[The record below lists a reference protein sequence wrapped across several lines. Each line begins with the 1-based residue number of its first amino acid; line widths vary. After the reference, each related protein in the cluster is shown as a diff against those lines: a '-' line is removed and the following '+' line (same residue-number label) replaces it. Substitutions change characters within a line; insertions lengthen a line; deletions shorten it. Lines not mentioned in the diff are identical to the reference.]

1 MQKAKLLYLFLL
13 YLWIPWMKAQS
24 RVDLLRNVDPVFDV
38 ALDSLKNGN
47 SRAALN
53 LLVPIGIRF
62 KSEQNI
68 PMHCSALLVQGK
80 VYFEMNKPD
89 SAIILLNEIIGIAKQ
104 GNYDRIEAIAEEGL
118 ARIYM
123 NTEQY
128 GLAMQHYRRFSAW
141 SLAHAKP
148 KTQVETCL
156 QLVQIYTRKL
166 EPDSIIRYLRIGQ
179 SIAAG
184 RAFPVL
190 KYKLFQMA
198 GLVWNNLNR
207 PDSALHYYRKNLA
220 LLDHTPAVD
229 RKIVVYVCMA
239 HVFLDN
245 HNPQRARKYLLDA
258 QRLLKSAESAFPKAM
273 LRYYEG
279 LTLIVEKKEYAAVPV
294 LEQALSAYKKLPHQK
309 RHRVMQARCLR
320 SLAEAY
326 HVLGENEKAL
336 DYLKLSKSKNLM
348 VFQRYNELQSELME
362 AAILSDQDAIQ
373 ASDELLMENLVWA
386 QKSYNLNYQM
396 KLYET
401 LAANERKKKNYAKAI
416 EYLDKVKALEQEL
429 DPILQASRLN
439 NSETQ
444 LDAAEHQKSIGELK
458 SLNQQKGLRLENTQR
473 WILWLLGGLL
483 VLSLTTFAILRSKR
497 RLSTEKR
504 TLSAALEEKELL
516 LREIHHRVK
525 NNMQVISS
533 LLNLQARSVQDPV
546 ALKVMREGRDRVRS
560 MALIHQTLYQN
571 NDFSTVETKDYFLKL
586 AENLFHT
593 YNIDQDRVQL
603 IAQIEPLKFNVDIM
617 ISLGLIL
624 NELISNALKYA
635 FPDEQMGVV
644 RISLSTNED
653 NVELKVEDN
662 GVGFPANFAPD
673 AARSI
678 GFSLINAFTQKLG
691 GSLQLANAETGAR
704 TSLIFPLNNAA

>member
-1 MQKAKLLYLFLL
+1 
-13 YLWIPWMKAQS
+13 MKAQS
-24 RVDLLRNVDPVFDV
+24 RVDLLRNLDPVFEV
-38 ALDSLKNGN
+38 AFDSVKNGN
-47 SRAALN
+47 PRAALN
-53 LLVPIGIRF
+53 LLVPLGIRF

-68 PMHCSALLVQGK
+68 PMYCSTLLVKGRI
-80 VYFEMNKPD
+80 YFEMNKPD
-89 SAIILLNEIIGIAKQ
+89 SAIFVLNETIGIAKQ
-104 GNYDRIEAIAEEGL
+104 GNYDRVEAIAEEGL

-123 NTEQY
+123 NTKQN
-128 GLAMQHYRRFSAW
+128 GLAMQHYRRYSAW

-166 EPDSIIRYLRIGQ
+166 EPDSILYYLRRGIG
-179 SIAAG
+179 IAEG
-184 RAFPVL
+184 RDFPVL

-198 GLVWNNLNR
+198 GLIWNNMNR

-220 LLDHTPAVD
+220 LLDRSPVVD
-229 RKIVVYVCMA
+229 RKIIVYVCMA

-279 LTLIVEKKEYAAVPV
+279 LTLIVEKKENAAVPV
-294 LEQALSAYKKLPHQK
+294 LEQALSTYKKLPHQK

-336 DYLKLSKSKNLM
+336 EYLRLSKSMNLK

-362 AAILSDQDAIQ
+362 AAILSDQDAIR
-373 ASDELLMENLVWA
+373 ASDELLLENLVWA
-386 QKSYNLNYQM
+386 KKSYNLNYQM
-396 KLYET
+396 ALYET
-401 LAANERKKKNYAKAI
+401 LAANERKKKNYAQAI
-416 EYLDKVKALEQEL
+416 AYLDKVKALEQEL

-458 SLNQQKGLRLENTQR
+458 TLNQQKGLLLENTR
-473 WILWLLGGLL
+473 SWILWLLGGLL
-483 VLSLTTFAILRSKR
+483 VLSLATFAILRSKR

-662 GVGFPANFAPD
+662 GVGFPANFVPD

-704 TSLIFPLNNAA
+704 TSLIFPLRAGF

>member
-1 MQKAKLLYLFLL
+1 
-13 YLWIPWMKAQS
+13 MKAQS
-24 RVDLLRNVDPVFDV
+24 RVDLLRNLDPVFDV
-38 ALDSLKNGN
+38 ALDSLKDGN
-47 SRAALN
+47 PRAALN
-53 LLVPIGIRF
+53 LLVKLEIRF
-62 KSEQNI
+62 KSEQNN
-68 PMHCSALLVQGK
+68 PMYCSTLLMKGRI
-80 VYFEMNKPD
+80 YFEMNKSD
-89 SAIILLNEIIGIAKQ
+89 SAILVLNEAIGIAKQ
-104 GNYDRIEAIAEEGL
+104 GSYDRVEAIAEEGL

-123 NTEQY
+123 NTKQY
-128 GLAMQHYRRFSAW
+128 GLAMQHYRRYSSW
-141 SLAHAKP
+141 SLARAKP

-166 EPDSIIRYLRIGQ
+166 EPDSILYYLRRGIG
-179 SIAAG
+179 IAEG
-184 RAFPVL
+184 RDFPVL

-198 GLVWNNLNR
+198 GLIWNNMNR

-220 LLDHTPAVD
+220 LLDRSPVVD
-229 RKIVVYVCMA
+229 RKIIVYVCMA

-279 LTLIVEKKEYAAVPV
+279 LTLIVEKKENAAVPV
-294 LEQALSAYKKLPHQK
+294 LEQALSAYKKLPHPK

-336 DYLKLSKSKNLM
+336 EHLRLSKSMNLK

-362 AAILSDQDAIQ
+362 AAILSDQDAIR

-386 QKSYNLNYQM
+386 KKSYNLNYQM
-396 KLYET
+396 ALYET
-401 LAANERKKKNYAKAI
+401 LAANERKKKNYAQAI
-416 EYLDKVKALEQEL
+416 AYLDKVKALEQEL

-439 NSETQ
+439 NNETQ
-444 LDAAEHQKSIGELK
+444 LEVAEHQKSIGELK
-458 SLNQQKGLRLENTQR
+458 SLNQQKGLHLVNTRR
-473 WILWLLGGLL
+473 WILWLLGGLF
-483 VLSLTTFAILRSKR
+483 VLSLATFAILRSKR

-504 TLSAALEEKELL
+504 LLSVALQEKELL

-533 LLNLQARSVQDPV
+533 LLNLQARNVQDPV

-586 AENLFHT
+586 AESLFHT

-624 NELISNALKYA
+624 NELISNTLKYA

-704 TSLIFPLNNAA
+704 ASLIFPLRAGF